1 MSFSPN
7 AASVYADGP
16 VANPLQ
22 PSKPEIRAY
31 LLQLEA
37 ATDAIA
43 SGAGTIAKQTLA
55 QLNADLAHSADTM
68 AWVYADGNIASNGIY
83 CKNGAAGAGS
93 WSFALPLP
101 YTFIVAG
108 NSGAGTPNAIKATS
122 SVPVTNGML
131 VSVPIAVANTNSPV
145 TIAFNS
151 QAPLTIKT
159 RSGQDVAQG
168 DLTPGYILGAR
179 LGSLFYLLSDTAVA
193 SLIYAARDAAFTA
206 RDAAQEAQA
215 EAEAA
220 RDIAAGYA
228 SDAVSQGNVPI
239 YATIDGMSAL
249 TVPAGISAIRV
260 NAKSSPDDRL
270 GGFYIDTNNGS
281 TDTFVSGGDTARTW
295 YRSSADR
302 ALGRRAFAGTNIYP
316 NDVPGASS
324 RYDPNSSFKANTV
337 GAKNLLLG
345 ASAKD
350 GGTWVE
356 AYMPGDD
363 AVGRTLHYAIADGHG
378 YTMVNALRSSD
389 FASSV
394 RDFLITDV
402 TVMVADHQTV
412 AHTLWNR
419 YDHGIITATGLFAQ
433 FYNEEKSLQNLA
445 ADAGSLDPFTAAVGG
460 DRTRVAVN
468 LHLTSGINA
477 GIPSNLLSAAIDVS
491 ANGGRYRR
499 GIVVAADALD
509 TTGGTADAVAMAINH
524 ALTWYVSDGAGAG
537 KAVWKMFNNSGSGTL
552 SQIILGANN
561 LWVAAAD
568 IAVSS
573 GRKLGLVPDAS
584 IGFRFNAG
592 NGHVELVRT
601 DGTVVAFW
609 VV

>member
-1 MSFSPN
+1 MSQTSLRLRVVPRYPAKVTATDGLKAVRSGVDLVVKSDYGNLVQVPTVTNPDKTFMLAWDSDIDNYQSMSFTNIINNIQDAVIGPPLAAIDATNPGANQVVYFTDVGQAATYTASDFVRSISNAVDAESFREAIN
-7 AASVYADGP
+7 AASHVD
-16 VANPLQ
+16 
-22 PSKPEIRAY
+22 
-31 LLQLEA
+31 
-37 ATDAIA
+37 
-43 SGAGTIAKQTLA
+43 
-55 QLNADLAHSADTM
+55 
-68 AWVYADGNIASNGIY
+68 
-83 CKNGAAGAGS
+83 
-93 WSFALPLP
+93 
-101 YTFIVAG
+101 
-108 NSGAGTPNAIKATS
+108 
-122 SVPVTNGML
+122 
-131 VSVPIAVANTNSPV
+131 
-145 TIAFNS
+145 
-151 QAPLTIKT
+151 
-159 RSGQDVAQG
+159 
-168 DLTPGYILGAR
+168 
-179 LGSLFYLLSDTAVA
+179 
-193 SLIYAARDAAFTA
+193 
-206 RDAAQEAQA
+206 
-215 EAEAA
+215 
-220 RDIAAGYA
+220 
-228 SDAVSQGNVPI
+228 VPI
-239 YATIDGMSAL
+239 YDTIDGMSAL
-249 TVPAGISAIRV
+249 TVPASIGAIRV

-270 GGFYIDTNNGS
+270 GGFYIDINNGS

-345 ASAKD
+345 AAAKD

-363 AVGRTLHYAIADGHG
+363 AVGRALHYAIADGHG

-389 FASSV
+389 FVSAV

-445 ADAGSLDPFTAAVGG
+445 ANAGSLDPFTAAVGG

-477 GIPSNLLSAAIDVS
+477 GSPSNLLSAAIDVS

-509 TTGGTADAVAMAINH
+509 TTSGTADAIAMAINH
-524 ALTWYVSDGAGAG
+524 SLTWYVSDGAGAG
-537 KAVWKMFNNSGSGTL
+537 KAVWKLFNNSGSGTL
-552 SQIILGANN
+552 SQIILGTNN

-568 IAVSS
+568 IAVTS

-601 DGTVVAFW
+601 DGTVIAFW